1 MYKEPLLN
9 LKQSKAVYFLANA
22 NTLLYNYLKERGDFM
37 AKTAN
42 LYARIEPDLK
52 EQAEQILNA
61 IGLPP
66 SSAITM
72 FYKQVVM
79 QQGLPFDARLNYR
92 IPVDIYSITK
102 EELELELE
110 KGYQDAVAGRTKPV
124 DEVFESLNK
133 EFGI

>member
-1 MYKEPLLN
+1 M
-9 LKQSKAVYFLANA
+9 
-22 NTLLYNYLKERGDFM
+22 LYNCLKERGDFM

-92 IPVDIYSITK
+92 KPMDISSMTKNEFYS
-102 EELELELE
+102 ELE
-110 KGYQDAVAGRTKPV
+110 KGYQDAVAGRTKPI
-124 DEVFESLNK
+124 DEVFESLEK
-133 EFGI
+133 ESKNSIKRREISG

>member
-1 MYKEPLLN
+1 MLRKILYRINQITENTRRKEKSRPISGN
-9 LKQSKAVYFLANA
+9 WII
-22 NTLLYNYLKERGDFM
+22 RDFM

-79 QQGLPFDARLNYR
+79 QQGLPFDAKLNYR
-92 IPVDIYSITK
+92 KPMDISSMTK
-102 EELELELE
+102 DEFDFELE
-110 KGYQDAVAGRTKPV
+110 KGYQDAVAGRTKPI

>member
-1 MYKEPLLN
+1 
-9 LKQSKAVYFLANA
+9 
-22 NTLLYNYLKERGDFM
+22 M

-79 QQGLPFDARLNYR
+79 QQGLPFDAKLNYR
-92 IPVDIYSITK
+92 KPMDISSMTK
-102 EELELELE
+102 DEFDFELE
-110 KGYQDAVAGRTKPV
+110 KGYQDAVEGRTKLI

>member
-1 MYKEPLLN
+1 
-9 LKQSKAVYFLANA
+9 
-22 NTLLYNYLKERGDFM
+22 M

>member
-1 MYKEPLLN
+1 M
-9 LKQSKAVYFLANA
+9 
-22 NTLLYNYLKERGDFM
+22 LYNCLKERGDFM

-66 SSAITM
+66 SSATTM

-92 IPVDIYSITK
+92 KPMDISSMTKNEFYS
-102 EELELELE
+102 ELE
-110 KGYQDAVAGRTKPV
+110 KGYQDAVAGRTKPI
-124 DEVFESLNK
+124 DEVFESLKK
-133 EFGI
+133 ESENSIKRR